1 MARYSTETCL
11 AADVH
16 AFGPG
21 SILTP
26 EGQDTA
32 AWVASIKGTK
42 KTSGRKTGIL
52 ELEFKNGE
60 VRSYRLSGEGGIAA
74 AIADGRFKI
83 EGVEIRLSKEAKA
96 SFKQKLEEVGPDSA
110 LHRKEYLED
119 AGE

>member
-21 SILTP
+21 TILTP
-26 EGQDTA
+26 EGHGTDE
-32 AWVASIKGTK
+32 WIASVKGTK
-42 KTSGRKTGIL
+42 KTPGRKTGIL
-52 ELEFKNGE
+52 ELEFANGE
-60 VRSYRLSGEGGIAA
+60 VRSYRLSGEGGVAA
-74 AIADGRFKI
+74 AIANGSFKVDGDQ
-83 EGVEIRLSKEAKA
+83 IRLSKEAKT

-110 LHRKEYLED
+110 LHRKEFLED